1 MKFKLQRKKQIYKP
15 ALNKSN
21 WEEQEIENYNN
32 RTKRNLNYSE
42 TTDTNQKWENL
53 KHTMKTAA
61 KDTLG
66 ELKQQPIKPW
76 ISEKTLIVIG
86 QRRKHKHDKNKSE
99 YN

>member
-1 MKFKLQRKKQIYKP
+1 
-15 ALNKSN
+15 
-21 WEEQEIENYNN
+21 
-32 RTKRNLNYSE
+32 
-42 TTDTNQKWENL
+42 
-53 KHTMKTAA
+53 MKTAA